1 MGKFPK
7 KNISI
12 LLNQLLVN
20 DNLVYNFHF
29 RIESII
35 SESEISTN
43 SNYTGIDFGFDF
55 IQFLGTDFVL

>member
-1 MGKFPK
+1 MEKFPK

-20 DNLVYNFHF
+20 DNLVYNFYF
-29 RIESII
+29 IIESII

-43 SNYTGIDFGFDF
+43 SNYTGIESSFDF

>member
-1 MGKFPK
+1 MEKFLK

-20 DNLVYNFHF
+20 DNLVYNFYF

-55 IQFLGTDFVL
+55 MQFLVTDFVL